1 MLSIKI
7 SRKRKGKFNKINHN
21 NNNKKTQQPAPPTSC
36 SGSVCCC
43 HFSTPFSKGSSVA
56 FRIPGI
62 LAGSGLQFVL
72 LLNVGGWGPP
82 ERAAVQAFC
91 WSKRGL
97 VSQWPILWGMRAML
111 GRNPWVCMVYFK
123 LHHHEVIKKTCQPR
137 DCREGRQSKIGRLRW
152 GKSKNKTTVHSTSK
166 APSSGL
172 ARVCHS
178 VQAAH
183 VP

>member
-1 MLSIKI
+1 MLLPFLYSLLQ
-7 SRKRKGKFNKINHN
+7 G
-21 NNNKKTQQPAPPTSC
+21 QQRGFQDPRH
-36 SGSVCCC
+36 SGWVW
-43 HFSTPFSKGSSVA
+43 
-56 FRIPGI
+56 
-62 LAGSGLQFVL
+62 LQFVL
-72 LLNVGGWGPP
+72 LLSVGGWGSP

-97 VSQWPILWGMRAML
+97 VSQRPILWGMRAVL

-152 GKSKNKTTVHSTSK
+152 GKSKKKTTVHSTSK